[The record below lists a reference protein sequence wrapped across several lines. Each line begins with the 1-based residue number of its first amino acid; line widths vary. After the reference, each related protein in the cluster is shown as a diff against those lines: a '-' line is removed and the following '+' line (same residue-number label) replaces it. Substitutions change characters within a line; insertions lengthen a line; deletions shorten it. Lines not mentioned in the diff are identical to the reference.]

1 LLKDLVNKILVNNI
15 NQNTIIFRR
24 AVIIFLIFAFSYF
37 TSALIRAITA
47 TLSPTLTIEFELQAR
62 DLGLLGAGYFLG
74 FAAMQLPAGY
84 WLDKYGPKKV
94 ILILLSV
101 AVLSCLA
108 FSISDSFIK
117 LLISRMFIGI
127 GVSACLMAPLTG
139 YRKWFPAEFQQ
150 RLNSWMLMFASF
162 GMLVST
168 VPVQFL
174 LPVIGWRWIFFGLA
188 MIFLL
193 LILLIFLNVPD
204 WENENSLKKDQSS
217 SLLSSYYNIFKD
229 NYFKKLAPVAFFNY
243 GGFVAIQTLWAGP
256 WLKKMSGLNPV
267 QAASGLFWMNFS
279 MMIGFLGLGIIVPY
293 LYKKGLSINKIITYS
308 LPFSFIALL
317 NLILSGTN
325 SGTFYLTLFLIF
337 SISSTLGQPA
347 VGMHFSKEI
356 AGKALSA
363 FNLLIFTGA
372 FVTQWGIGLIIDLVK
387 SFGYSE
393 IIAFQTSFAVLL
405 CCCIASYLFFLTK
418 NK

>member
-1 LLKDLVNKILVNNI
+1 
-15 NQNTIIFRR
+15 
-24 AVIIFLIFAFSYF
+24 
-37 TSALIRAITA
+37 
-47 TLSPTLTIEFELQAR
+47 
-62 DLGLLGAGYFLG
+62 
-74 FAAMQLPAGY
+74 MQLPAGY

-94 ILILLSV
+94 VMILLSI
-101 AVLSCLA
+101 AVLSCFA
-108 FSISDSFIK
+108 FSISNSFIK
-117 LLISRMFIGI
+117 LLISRTFIGV
-127 GVSACLMAPLTG
+127 GVAACLMGPLTG
-139 YRKWFPAEFQQ
+139 YRKWFPTEFQQ

-174 LPVIGWRWIFFGLA
+174 LPIIGWRWIFFGLA

-193 LILLIFLNVPD
+193 LILLIFLNVPE
-204 WENENSLKKDQSS
+204 WETDNSTKTDQPNSL
-217 SLLSSYYNIFKD
+217 LASYSVIFKD
-229 NYFKKLAPVAFFNY
+229 NYFKKLAPIAFFNY

-256 WLKKMSGLNPV
+256 WLKKMSGYDPI

-279 MMIGFLGLGIIVPY
+279 MMIGFLGLGFFVPI
-293 LYKKGLSINKIITYS
+293 LYKKGFSVDKVISYS

-325 SGTFYLTLFLIF
+325 SGALYVTLFLVF
-337 SISSTLGQPA
+337 SIGSTLGQPA
-347 VGMHFSKEI
+347 IGMYFSKEI

-363 FNLLIFTGA
+363 FNLLIFVGA

-393 IIAFQTSFAVLL
+393 IIAFQTSFTVLL
-405 CCCIASYLFFLTK
+405 CCCVGSYLFFLRRT
-418 NK
+418 N

>member
-1 LLKDLVNKILVNNI
+1 MLKGLVNQILVNNI
-15 NQNTIIFRR
+15 NQKSIIFRK

-94 ILILLSV
+94 ILILLSI
-101 AVLSCLA
+101 AVFSCLA
-108 FSISDSFIK
+108 FSISNSFIK

-139 YRKWFPAEFQQ
+139 YRKWFPVEFQQ

-174 LPVIGWRWIFFGLA
+174 LPVIGWRWIFFVLA
-188 MIFLL
+188 MIFLI
-193 LILLIFLNVPD
+193 LIILIFFNVPN
-204 WENENSLKKDQSS
+204 WENENSIKTDQSH
-217 SLLSSYYNIFKD
+217 SLLTSYASIFRD
-229 NYFKKLAPVAFFNY
+229 NYFKKLAPIAFFNY

-256 WLKKMSGLNPV
+256 WLKKMSGLDPI

-279 MMIGFLGLGIIVPY
+279 MMIGFLGLGLFVPY
-293 LYKKGLSINKIITYS
+293 LYKKGFSINKIIAYS
-308 LPFSFIALL
+308 LPFSFFALL

-325 SGTFYLTLFLIF
+325 SGTFYLTLFLMF

-347 VGMHFSKEI
+347 VGMHFSKEV

-405 CCCIASYLFFLTK
+405 CCCITSYIFFLSK
-418 NK
+418 NN

>member
-1 LLKDLVNKILVNNI
+1 VNNI
-15 NQNTIIFRR
+15 NQKKIIFKK

-47 TLSPTLTIEFELQAR
+47 TLSPALTIEFELQAR
-62 DLGLLGAGYFLG
+62 DLGLLGGGYFLG

-94 ILILLSV
+94 VMILLSI
-101 AVLSCLA
+101 AVLSCFA
-108 FSISDSFIK
+108 FSISNSFIK
-117 LLISRMFIGI
+117 LLISRTFIGV
-127 GVSACLMAPLTG
+127 GVAACLMGPLTG
-139 YRKWFPAEFQQ
+139 YRKWFPTEFQQ

-174 LPVIGWRWIFFGLA
+174 LPIIGWRWIFFGLA

-193 LILLIFLNVPD
+193 LILLIFLNVPQ
-204 WENENSLKKDQSS
+204 WENDNSTKTDHPNSLLANYSV
-217 SLLSSYYNIFKD
+217 IFKD
-229 NYFKKLAPVAFFNY
+229 SYFKKLAPIAFFNY

-256 WLKKMSGLNPV
+256 WLKKMSGYDPT
-267 QAASGLFWMNFS
+267 QAANGLFWMNLS
-279 MMIGFLGLGIIVPY
+279 MMIGFLGLGFVVPI
-293 LYKKGLSINKIITYS
+293 LYKKGFSVDKVISYS

-325 SGTFYLTLFLIF
+325 SGALYVTLFLVF
-337 SISSTLGQPA
+337 SIGSTLGQPA
-347 VGMHFSKEI
+347 IGMYFSKEI

-393 IIAFQTSFAVLL
+393 IIAFQTSFTVLL
-405 CCCIASYLFFLTK
+405 CCCIGSYLFFLKRT
-418 NK
+418 N

>member
-1 LLKDLVNKILVNNI
+1 VNNI
-15 NQNTIIFRR
+15 NQKKIIFKK

-47 TLSPTLTIEFELQAR
+47 TLSPALTIEFELQAR
-62 DLGLLGAGYFLG
+62 DLGLLGGGYFLG

-94 ILILLSV
+94 VMILLSI
-101 AVLSCLA
+101 AVLSCFA
-108 FSISDSFIK
+108 FSISNSFIK
-117 LLISRMFIGI
+117 LLISRTFIGV
-127 GVSACLMAPLTG
+127 GVAACLMGPLTG
-139 YRKWFPAEFQQ
+139 YRKWFPTEFQQ

-174 LPVIGWRWIFFGLA
+174 LPIIGWRWIFFGLA

-193 LILLIFLNVPD
+193 LILLIFLNVPQ
-204 WENENSLKKDQSS
+204 WENDNSTKTDQPNSLLANYSV
-217 SLLSSYYNIFKD
+217 IFKD
-229 NYFKKLAPVAFFNY
+229 SYFKKLAPIAFFNY

-256 WLKKMSGLNPV
+256 WLKKMSGYDPT
-267 QAASGLFWMNFS
+267 QAANGLFWMNLS
-279 MMIGFLGLGIIVPY
+279 MMIGFLGLGFVVPI
-293 LYKKGLSINKIITYS
+293 LYKKGFSVDKVISYS

-325 SGTFYLTLFLIF
+325 SGALYVTLFLVF
-337 SISSTLGQPA
+337 SIGSTLGQPA
-347 VGMHFSKEI
+347 IGMYFSKEI

-393 IIAFQTSFAVLL
+393 IIAFQTSFTVLL
-405 CCCIASYLFFLTK
+405 CCCIGSYLFFLKRT
-418 NK
+418 N

>member
-1 LLKDLVNKILVNNI
+1 MNNI
-15 NQNTIIFRR
+15 NQNVIVFRK

-62 DLGLLGAGYFLG
+62 DLGLLGGGYFLG

-94 ILILLSV
+94 VMILLSI
-101 AVLSCLA
+101 AVLSCFA
-108 FSISDSFIK
+108 FSISNSFIK
-117 LLISRMFIGI
+117 LLISRTFIGV
-127 GVSACLMAPLTG
+127 GVAACLMGPLTG
-139 YRKWFPAEFQQ
+139 YRKWFPTEFQQ

-174 LPVIGWRWIFFGLA
+174 LPIIGWRWIFFGLA

-193 LILLIFLNVPD
+193 LILLIFLNVPEWKND
-204 WENENSLKKDQSS
+204 NSTKTDQPNSLLANYSV
-217 SLLSSYYNIFKD
+217 IFKD
-229 NYFKKLAPVAFFNY
+229 NYFKKLAPIAFFNY

-256 WLKKMSGLNPV
+256 WLKKMSGYDPI

-279 MMIGFLGLGIIVPY
+279 MMIGFLGLGFFVPI
-293 LYKKGLSINKIITYS
+293 LYKKGFSVDKVISYS

-325 SGTFYLTLFLIF
+325 SGALYVTLFLVF
-337 SISSTLGQPA
+337 SIGSTLGQPA
-347 VGMHFSKEI
+347 IGMYFSKEI

-363 FNLLIFTGA
+363 FNLLIFVGA

-393 IIAFQTSFAVLL
+393 IIAFQTSFTVLL
-405 CCCIASYLFFLTK
+405 CCCIGSYLFFLRRT
-418 NK
+418 N

>member
-1 LLKDLVNKILVNNI
+1 MLKELVNKFLVNNI
-15 NQNTIIFRR
+15 NQKKIIFKK

-47 TLSPTLTIEFELQAR
+47 TLSPALTIEFELQAR
-62 DLGLLGAGYFLG
+62 DLGLLGGGYFLG

-94 ILILLSV
+94 VMILLSI
-101 AVLSCLA
+101 AVLGCFA
-108 FSISDSFIK
+108 FSISNSFIK
-117 LLISRMFIGI
+117 LLISRTFIGV
-127 GVSACLMAPLTG
+127 GVAACLMGPLTG
-139 YRKWFPAEFQQ
+139 YRKWFPTEFQQ

-174 LPVIGWRWIFFGLA
+174 LPIIGWRWIFFGLA

-193 LILLIFLNVPD
+193 LILLIFLNVPQ
-204 WENENSLKKDQSS
+204 WENDNSTKTDHPNSLLANYSV
-217 SLLSSYYNIFKD
+217 IFKD
-229 NYFKKLAPVAFFNY
+229 SYFKKLAPIAFFNY

-256 WLKKMSGLNPV
+256 WLKKMSGYDPT
-267 QAASGLFWMNFS
+267 QAANGLFWMNLS
-279 MMIGFLGLGIIVPY
+279 MMIGFLGLGFVVPI
-293 LYKKGLSINKIITYS
+293 LYKKGFSVDKVISYS

-325 SGTFYLTLFLIF
+325 SGALYVTLFLVF
-337 SISSTLGQPA
+337 SIGSTLGQPA
-347 VGMHFSKEI
+347 IGMYFSKEI

-393 IIAFQTSFAVLL
+393 IIAFQTSFTVLL
-405 CCCIASYLFFLTK
+405 CCCIGSYLFFLKRT
-418 NK
+418 N

>member
-1 LLKDLVNKILVNNI
+1 MNLIDKILVINI
-15 NQNTIIFRR
+15 KESKISFKK

-62 DLGLLGAGYFLG
+62 DLGLLGGGYFLG

-94 ILILLSV
+94 VMILLSI
-101 AVLSCLA
+101 AVLSCFA
-108 FSISDSFIK
+108 FSISNSFIK
-117 LLISRMFIGI
+117 LIISRTFIGV
-127 GVSACLMAPLTG
+127 GVAACLMGPLTG

-174 LPVIGWRWIFFGLA
+174 LPIIGWRWIFFGLA

-193 LILLIFLNVPD
+193 LILLIFLNVPEWKND
-204 WENENSLKKDQSS
+204 NSTKTDQPNSLIANYSI
-217 SLLSSYYNIFKD
+217 IFRD
-229 NYFKKLAPVAFFNY
+229 NYFKKLAPIAFFNY

-256 WLKKMSGLNPV
+256 WLKKMCGYDPA
-267 QAASGLFWMNFS
+267 QAANGLFWMNFS
-279 MMIGFLGLGIIVPY
+279 MMIGFLGLGLVVPI
-293 LYKKGLSINKIITYS
+293 LYKKGFSIDKVISYS

-325 SGTFYLTLFLIF
+325 SGALYVTLFLVF

-347 VGMHFSKEI
+347 IGMHFSKEI

-405 CCCIASYLFFLTK
+405 CCCIGSYIFFLRK
-418 NK
+418 NN